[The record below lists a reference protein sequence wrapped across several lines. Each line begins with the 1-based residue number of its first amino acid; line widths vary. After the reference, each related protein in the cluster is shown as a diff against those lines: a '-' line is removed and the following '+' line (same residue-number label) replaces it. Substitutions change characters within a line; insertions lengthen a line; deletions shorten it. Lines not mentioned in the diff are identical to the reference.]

1 MPAKTVIP
9 RSVHSTDDPRI
20 AMERLGCDDPDEVA
34 GARVYNDV
42 ETCRA
47 CGGTTKVIACIE
59 DRVVIEKILA
69 HLQGKDTLVPTNL
82 LPASRAPPADL
93 FDGHHPTLHPSPMAM
108 T

>member
-34 GARVYNDV
+34 GARVHNDV

-93 FDGHHPTLHPSPMAM
+93 FD
-108 T
+108 